1 MAPAQSSVPRARR
14 ALRECMPL
22 LLQLNPS
29 EEVKAGMDHMWASLL
44 GRFPAKRRQ
53 WGALT
58 AAQLK

>member
-1 MAPAQSSVPRARR
+1 MYAKMHRMYAVC
-14 ALRECMPL
+14 CM
-22 LLQLNPS
+22 LQLNPS